1 MNSAD
6 AWHDEEQFQQGGQD
20 NLEALLA
27 LSVELGE
34 TMNKAQREIEME
46 AAKERHP
53 SGKAVTDVPLP
64 TETAT
69 TEQVVLNAL
78 DRCDAGCG
86 AAALYRVRHDV
97 GGHELDFCHHHKH
110 KLEPRMTAWSVVGT
124 NPSLMDELY
133 NTNRLKGGDHA

>member
-6 AWHDEEQFQQGGQD
+6 AWHDGED
-20 NLEALLA
+20 VDDLEALLG
-27 LSVELGE
+27 LSVELVD

-53 SGKAVTDVPLP
+53 SGKAVTDVPP
-64 TETAT
+64 PPEHPPAA
-69 TEQVVLNAL
+69 VLNAA

-86 AAALYRVRHDV
+86 AAALYRVGSGASV
-97 GGHELDFCHHHKH
+97 LDYCHHHH
-110 KLEPRMTAWSVVGT
+110 NKLFPGMDGWTIIGT
-124 NPSLMDELY
+124 NQSLMDELY